1 MKKFFFKLLLI
12 ASFLLPIIFAK
23 PPTNLL
29 DEAPEEV
36 KNFQWQLRPEGDL
49 KQTIRSLFYPSSDG
63 WFLYWS
69 LMRIW
74 VLILLFFLM
83 WAGIEFILNADD
95 ENKRKKAQ
103 LSFLY
108 ILYGTALFF
117 GANWI
122 LTLGLKIWSPVAPDE
137 LVRNTSEAVLLASIW
152 ILRVLAYFVS
162 IVLII
167 YFWYKIIA
175 AFDKEDKIA
184 NARRGV
190 MNVAIAL
197 TFIGVIEFIYGAAS
211 RSSFRT
217 EIWDFL
223 VRSAKVLGW
232 LIGVSLVLMT
242 LYAWVLL
249 ITSRWDEEAYQK
261 AKTILKVVFIV
272 IITIALFLLLFYQL
286 FWELTKLI
294 P

>member
-1 MKKFFFKLLLI
+1 MKKLFLKILVVIGLLSSL
-12 ASFLLPIIFAK
+12 SFAAPK
-23 PPTNLL
+23 QNLL
-29 DEAPEEV
+29 DQNPVEDL
-36 KNFQWQLRPEGDL
+36 QWQLEAKGGL
-49 KQTIRSLFYPSSDG
+49 KQTIRTLFYPSSDG
-63 WFLYWS
+63 GFFYGS
-69 LMRIW
+69 LMRIG
-74 VLILLFFLM
+74 VLVLLFFLM
-83 WAGIEFILNADD
+83 WAWTEFILSADD

-122 LTLGLKIWSPVAPDE
+122 LTLWLKLWSPVAPDE
-137 LVRNTSEAVLLASIW
+137 LVRNTSEAVLLATIW
-152 ILRVLAYFVS
+152 ILRALAYFAA

-167 YFWYKIIA
+167 YFGYKIIA

-197 TFIGVIEFIYGAAS
+197 AFIGVIEFIYGAAS

-217 EIWDFL
+217 EIGDFL
-223 VRSAKVLGW
+223 VRVAKVLWW
-232 LIGVSLVLMT
+232 LIGASLVLMI
-242 LYAWVLL
+242 LYAGVLL
-249 ITSRWDEEAYQK
+249 ITSRWNEEAYQK
-261 AKTILKVVFIV
+261 AKTILKVAFVV
-272 IITIALFLLLFYQL
+272 ILTIALFLLLFYQL